1 MRLLVLAALIA
12 TPAFA
17 TPAGESQSATGSAP
31 LAILVLIV
39 AIGGWLAIRSFIT
52 NLRANKTKAA
62 VGDSF
67 PGYALEVLVNAAK
80 IDGRVNETEQQAI
93 AAAMT
98 DIGGAKVELAAVQAA
113 FTKAKLTKDEL
124 VAYLQMRA
132 GAFSREQKV
141 QLLKALMSVFVSDG
155 RFDETEHAALVDYTA
170 AVGFDR
176 GRAPDLLKSVI
187 RGSIT

>member
-1 MRLLVLAALIA
+1 MRILFLAALIA

-17 TPAGESQSATGSAP
+17 APEGEAGASTASAP
-31 LAILVLIV
+31 LAILVLIIAV
-39 AIGGWLAIRSFIT
+39 GGWLAIRSFIQ
-52 NLRANKTKAA
+52 NLRANKTKAT

-67 PGYALEVLVNAAK
+67 AGYAFEVLVNAAK
-80 IDGRVNETEQQAI
+80 IDGRVNDTEQQAI
-93 AAAMT
+93 AAAMS
-98 DIGGAKVELAAVQAA
+98 DIGGAQVELAAVQAA
-113 FTKAKLTKDEL
+113 LAKAKLTKAEL
-124 VAYLQMRA
+124 VAYLQMKA
-132 GAFSREQKV
+132 GGFSREQKV

-176 GRAPDLLKSVI
+176 GRAPDLLKSVM

>member
-1 MRLLVLAALIA
+1 MRLFVLAALIA
-12 TPAFA
+12 TPAYA
-17 TPAGESQSATGSAP
+17 TPAGEGPSPGSAP

-39 AIGGWLAIRSFIT
+39 AVGGWLAVRAFIS

-67 PGYALEVLVNAAK
+67 AGYALEVLVNAAK
-80 IDGRVNETEQQAI
+80 IDGRVNDTEQQAI
-93 AAAMT
+93 AAAMS
-98 DIGGAKVELAAVQAA
+98 DIGGAAVELPAVQAA
-113 FTKAKLTKDEL
+113 FAKAKLSKAEL
-124 VAYLQMRA
+124 VAYLQMKA
-132 GAFSREQKV
+132 GAFSRDQKV
-141 QLLKALMSVFVSDG
+141 QLLKALMSVFVADG

-176 GRAPDLLKSVI
+176 GKAPDLLKSVF